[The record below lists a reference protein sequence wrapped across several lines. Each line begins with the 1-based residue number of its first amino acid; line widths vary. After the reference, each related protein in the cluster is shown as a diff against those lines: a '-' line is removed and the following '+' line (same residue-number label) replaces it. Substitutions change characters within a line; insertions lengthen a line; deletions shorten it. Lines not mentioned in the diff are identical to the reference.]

1 MSRRTTIATLALAQ
15 LAGPALAEPTAITI
29 RAISHDGKF
38 IGDSMG
44 GVRVRLTEAA
54 SGRELAAG
62 TTSGTTGDTR
72 KLVVEP
78 RQRQTPIHTPDASAF
93 RAVVDIDRPT
103 LVRVEAT
110 GPLGKP
116 DAQITVSAMR
126 WLLPGQPLDG
136 DGWTLEFPGL
146 AVEPNWTLQ
155 AGGVD
160 LVAKVTLMCG
170 CPIEPGGHWDAA
182 QYRVQAS
189 LYDRDTLLQATDL
202 AYAGK
207 PSTFA
212 GQLRRPPPGAY
223 RLLLTAHNATT
234 GNVGVSERT
243 VAIAP

>member
-1 MSRRTTIATLALAQ
+1 MSRRTTIATLALAL

-29 RAISHDGKF
+29 RPISHDGKF

-78 RQRQTPIHTPDASAF
+78 RRRQTPIHTPDASAF
-93 RAVVDIDRPT
+93 RAVVDIERPT

-146 AVEPNWTLQ
+146 AIEPNWTKR
-155 AGGVD
+155 AD
-160 LVAKVTLMCG
+160 W
-170 CPIEPGGHWDAA
+170 I
-182 QYRVQAS
+182 S
-189 LYDRDTLLQATDL
+189 
-202 AYAGK
+202 
-207 PSTFA
+207 
-212 GQLRRPPPGAY
+212 PP
-223 RLLLTAHNATT
+223 R
-234 GNVGVSERT
+234 
-243 VAIAP
+243 